1 MFVYIRS
8 TAFVIVVT
16 QKLFLQ
22 QSKNVTAK
30 CTENLS
36 PSPCILFSLSPC
48 IDGWYIFQLII
59 FNSGFSTKW
68 TCTFSWKNFIPTL
81 VYCTVHLFSAL
92 YFSEK
97 YLIFEKYYLVLLL
110 LRRLDNFSI
119 NFVATFIKRYHLLL
133 WQVVRGF
140 WLL

>member
-1 MFVYIRS
+1 MFIYIRS

-48 IDGWYIFQLII
+48 IDGNSRFTTVSLKALSDKHELYIKVDKF
-59 FNSGFSTKW
+59 FNW
-68 TCTFSWKNFIPTL
+68 
-81 VYCTVHLFSAL
+81 LFSDKNLMPTFVDHFSASYL
-92 YFSEK
+92 SEK
-97 YLIFEKYYLVLLL
+97 YLIFEKYYLVLFLL
-110 LRRLDNFSI
+110 CRLDNLL
-119 NFVATFIKRYHLLL
+119 KKYYLLL